1 MTLLERLYAGL
12 APEISI
18 DLGTANTPV
27 HVRGHGIRFVE
38 PTFVAVD
45 TDSGKVVTVG
55 EGAKQMIGR
64 TPRSITVI
72 RPLRNGVISNYRYTE
87 ALVGQLLSRATRS
100 RPLVP
105 PRVIVGIPDSATE
118 VEKKAVREAAK
129 GAGAGRVYFVSQAFA
144 AAVGAGLPVREP
156 RGSMIVIAV
165 ISLGGLVASRSL
177 QIGGDHLD
185 DTIAQHLRT
194 TRGFLIGERTAE
206 SLKIGLGYYG
216 RPRGRAPM
224 RVMGQDAR
232 ALRPGTLEV
241 REEDVGA
248 AMAEPL
254 GQVIDVVRAV
264 LEQTPPE
271 LVRDLASFGMVL
283 AGGGAAIAGLAETME
298 LITGIPVRVADR
310 PMLCVALGAAEILH
324 DTALFA
330 TLFPTP
336 QSLIGR
342 WWRSLR
348 FGMRESSSSSSR

>member
-1 MTLLERLYAGL
+1 
-12 APEISI
+12 
-18 DLGTANTPV
+18 
-27 HVRGHGIRFVE
+27 
-38 PTFVAVD
+38 
-45 TDSGKVVTVG
+45 
-55 EGAKQMIGR
+55 
-64 TPRSITVI
+64 
-72 RPLRNGVISNYRYTE
+72 
-87 ALVGQLLSRATRS
+87 
-100 RPLVP
+100 
-105 PRVIVGIPDSATE
+105 
-118 VEKKAVREAAK
+118 
-129 GAGAGRVYFVSQAFA
+129 
-144 AAVGAGLPVREP
+144 
-156 RGSMIVIAV
+156 
-165 ISLGGLVASRSL
+165 
-177 QIGGDHLD
+177 
-185 DTIAQHLRT
+185 
-194 TRGFLIGERTAE
+194 
-206 SLKIGLGYYG
+206 
-216 RPRGRAPM
+216 M